1 MRRRCP
7 VGSGPSSNTCPRCEP
22 QFRQRTSVRRMKKL
36 LSERSSTFS
45 VLAGSQ
51 KLGHPV
57 PDSNFV
63 FELSRSVPHAAHVWV
78 PSALVWTYLPVN
90 GRSVPLPRR
99 MSYCS
104 GVSSARH
111 SASVFEILVLTS
123 GVYPDWRCHKSSLCG
138 AYSLRNVRRTLAA
151 VLAIGLLSACAGIK
165 APAASKT
172 DTPQQSLAATGKEM
186 AKLKSVR
193 FDVKGTIN
201 LTLPASLVDQLRAKA
216 GSQGSFL
223 SSNMTVDLTISG
235 AVKKPDQLDA
245 TIQAKLGGLTVET
258 EVIAAGG
265 RLYAKDP
272 MTGQWKVLGQP
283 GQADSAKST
292 AGLSYQALIDTAKS
306 LIEINDQPS
315 TIGGVRDHHLQRAPH

>member
-1 MRRRCP
+1 M
-7 VGSGPSSNTCPRCEP
+7 
-22 QFRQRTSVRRMKKL
+22 
-36 LSERSSTFS
+36 
-45 VLAGSQ
+45 
-51 KLGHPV
+51 
-57 PDSNFV
+57 
-63 FELSRSVPHAAHVWV
+63 
-78 PSALVWTYLPVN
+78 
-90 GRSVPLPRR
+90 
-99 MSYCS
+99 
-104 GVSSARH
+104 
-111 SASVFEILVLTS
+111 
-123 GVYPDWRCHKSSLCG
+123 
-138 AYSLRNVRRTLAA
+138 RRTLAA

-315 TIGGVRDHHLQRAPH
+315 TIAGVAVDHYRIVPDLVRLLAEVTTGSASKDPHAMAALQGLLQNAQLTADVWTGTSDHLIRRVSYDADVTADLQALSAAFAKGTGATGQSVQIPAGSVAHLTAHAVINLHDFNGAVTIKAPTVSS